1 MGKNKTKNLSLKLT
15 ILRNTIKRTTSF
27 DSLCQRRCWLNFYKS
42 YYFLQSNGN
51 ALLFSSND
59 IAMHQFD
66 KLKQF
71 W

>member
-27 DSLCQRRCWLNFYKS
+27 DSQCQRRCWLN
-42 YYFLQSNGN
+42 FLQSNGN
-51 ALLFSSND
+51 ALLFSSNN